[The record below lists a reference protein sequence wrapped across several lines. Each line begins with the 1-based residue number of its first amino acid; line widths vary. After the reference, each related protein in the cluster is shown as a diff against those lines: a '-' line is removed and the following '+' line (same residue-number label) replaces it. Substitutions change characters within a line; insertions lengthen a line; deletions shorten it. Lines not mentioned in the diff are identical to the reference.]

1 MDKKTSGVS
10 HLLARFRGWIQAGA
24 TLLTNIHL
32 LITADGARFL
42 GNERIPYHPKDV
54 EAYMAENKQ

>member
-1 MDKKTSGVS
+1 MAEDNFKKIVS
-10 HLLARFRGWIQAGA
+10 HCKEYGF
-24 TLLTNIHL
+24 
-32 LITADGARFL
+32 DGARFL